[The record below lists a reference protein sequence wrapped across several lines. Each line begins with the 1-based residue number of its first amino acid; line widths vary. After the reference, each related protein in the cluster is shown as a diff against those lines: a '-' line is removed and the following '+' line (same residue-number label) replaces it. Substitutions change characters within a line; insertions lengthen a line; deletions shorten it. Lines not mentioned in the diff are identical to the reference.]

1 MRIHRIKIK
10 NFRGVEQL
18 DWTLPQEQKLITL
31 IGPGDSGK
39 STVLTAL
46 HFLLGDRWNIPFS
59 DTDFFNVD
67 IAQDIEISAVL
78 TDIPAALLK
87 ESSLGLW
94 LCGVRGT
101 GEVAP
106 DPYDDSEPA
115 LIVELRV
122 DADLEPTWS
131 VKKNAD
137 QAQRLTLAQRREF
150 STFSVDD
157 RTDAQLRWSRTSALG
172 RLSAKDGADR
182 QVLAEAGRAARE
194 ALSNSTNSSLE
205 ELTTEVQNHINRIGG
220 GIFKDVKPGL
230 DTSRSS
236 HGASLALYDDKL
248 PLTSFGLGSR
258 RLASLAIQQFAAG
271 SRSIA
276 IVDEIESGLEPHR
289 AVNLM
294 RLLQNDENYAQVFV
308 TTHAP
313 IIVEQATIEALAVAR
328 NDSGQMKITSLVDS
342 EDRMQAIRR
351 SSPSSLLSRK
361 ILICE
366 GKTEYGLVQ
375 ACVSEWDKQR
385 ISNAEPVSAG
395 RAFALQ
401 DARGGSE
408 VSLRCIVLKELGYQ
422 VIGFLDKDTDE
433 IEKHASD
440 AIMAGIELVRWDS
453 GMQTE
458 GQVCSGLSWEL
469 LEEFVGLGK
478 QLRSDEATVL
488 ADLQKVESSSRIT
501 NLKTEDWELQGI
513 PIIEARRIVG
523 RAANKSK
530 WFKNVDG
537 GELLGKWLI
546 RNRNHPDLVGVWSR
560 LSQLEKFIYADEDAS

>member
-1 MRIHRIKIK
+1 MHIHRLKIK
-10 NFRGVEQL
+10 NFRGIKFL
-18 DWTLPQEQKLITL
+18 DWTLPQEQKLVTL

-59 DTDFFNVD
+59 DTDFFDVD
-67 IAQDIEISAVL
+67 ITQEIAITAVL
-78 TDIPAALLK
+78 TDIPKVLLK

-94 LCGVRGT
+94 LCGVHKNGRL
-101 GEVAP
+101 VH
-106 DPYDDSEPA
+106 DPTDDAKPA
-115 LIVELRV
+115 LIVQLRV
-122 DADLEPTWS
+122 DADLEPTWW
-131 VKKNAD
+131 VKKTKD
-137 QAQRLTLAQRREF
+137 QSQRLTMGQRREF

-157 RTDAQLRWSRTSALG
+157 RTDAQLRWSRSSALG

-182 QVLAEAGRAARE
+182 QVLAAAGRAAQE

-205 ELTTEVQNHINRIGG
+205 KLTADVQNHINRLGG
-220 GIFKDVKPGL
+220 GIFEEIKPGL

-236 HGASLALYDDKL
+236 LGAGLALYDGRL

-271 SRSIA
+271 NRSIA
-276 IVDEIESGLEPHR
+276 IVDEIEAGLEPHR

-294 RLLQNDENYAQVFV
+294 RSLQTDENYSQVFV

-328 NDSGQMKITSLVDS
+328 NNSGEMTITSLAGA

-375 ACVSEWDKQR
+375 ACVTEWDKER
-385 ISNAEPVSAG
+385 IANSEPVAAG

-401 DARGGSE
+401 DAHGGSE
-408 VSLRCIVLKELGYQ
+408 VSLRCIELKKLGYQ
-422 VIGFLDKDTDE
+422 VIGFLDKDTNE
-433 IEKHASD
+433 IEKHASS
-440 AIMAGIELVRWDS
+440 AIEAGIPLIRWDN

-458 GQVCSGLSWEL
+458 GQICSGLSWEL
-469 LEEFVGLGK
+469 LDEFVNLGK
-478 QLRSDEATVL
+478 QMRSDKETVL
-488 ADLQKVESSSRIT
+488 ADLQKVETRQPIVDL
-501 NLKTEDWELQGI
+501 NTEDWKRQGI
-513 PIIEARRIVG
+513 PIEEARHIVG

-530 WFKNVDG
+530 WFKNIDG

-546 RNRNHPDLVGVWSR
+546 KHRQHPDLTSVWSR
-560 LSQLEKFIYADEDAS
+560 LRQIENFIYTDEDAE